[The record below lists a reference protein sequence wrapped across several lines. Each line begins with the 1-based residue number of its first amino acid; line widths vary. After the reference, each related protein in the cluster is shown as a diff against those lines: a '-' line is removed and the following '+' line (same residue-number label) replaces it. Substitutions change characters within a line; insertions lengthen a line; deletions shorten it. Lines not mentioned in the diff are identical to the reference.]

1 MTLKIILSIIR
12 LSWGGIGKGEKC
24 IIILAIISIVILH
37 SFIALYIDRLN
48 HIKGNSNTNWGLIP
62 FANVYLLGEL
72 VFNKLVGVIMFIG
85 SILSIDYHITLLGTR
100 YGFDLIPNSLRITLF
115 IIVLAITIILL
126 IFAAIEYGKTVG
138 NNKYVGND
146 LIFYIKETL
155 WILVLIIAIYVLF
168 FIIKKY
174 SV

>member
-1 MTLKIILSIIR
+1 M
-12 LSWGGIGKGEKC
+12 EKF

-48 HIKGNSNTNWGLIP
+48 HIKGNSSTNWGLIP

-72 VFNKLVGVIMFIG
+72 LFNKLVGAILFIG
-85 SILSIDYHITLLGTR
+85 SVLSVDYHVTLLGTR
-100 YGFDLIPNSLRITLF
+100 YGFDIIPYSLRITLF

-126 IFAAIEYGKTVG
+126 IFAVIEYGKTVR

-146 LIFYIKETL
+146 LTFFIKETL
-155 WILVLIIAIYVLF
+155 WILILIIVIYIFF